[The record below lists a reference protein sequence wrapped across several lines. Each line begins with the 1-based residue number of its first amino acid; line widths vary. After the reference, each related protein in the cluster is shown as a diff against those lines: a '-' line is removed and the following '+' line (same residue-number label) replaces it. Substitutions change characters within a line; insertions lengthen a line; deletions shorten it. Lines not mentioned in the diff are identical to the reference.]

1 LKQEYPRSGLIVNPD
16 AQTLSPALGRIT
28 TAKNQSGVMMLHFF
42 YSLCFRIALPFV
54 IFRLWWVGRKN
65 PDGFVHWQERL
76 GYVASSPEPVIWV
89 HAVSVGE
96 TIAAAPLVRALL
108 RRNPDI
114 PILMTAMTATG
125 SARAKALFGDKVLY
139 AFSPYDTPG
148 AVRRFVD
155 RVQPRALVIMETELW
170 PNMIA
175 LSYRRNVPIFLINA
189 RLSERSA
196 KKYKRVASSVKPLL
210 QSIRWIAAQAAEDA
224 SRFLDIGAEPSS
236 VSVTGSIKF
245 DVEISDQTRVQA
257 CALRE
262 KLGADR
268 PVWIAASTHEGED
281 REVLEAHRVIL
292 ARHPSAQ
299 LVIVPRH
306 PERFAAVAALVT
318 SVGLTLERRSA
329 QLRAPEDAPVPDC
342 QVYLGDTMGELL
354 MLYGV
359 SDVAF
364 VGGSLIERGGHNPLE
379 PAAWGLPV
387 LSGPHIFNFQT
398 IYSQLTTGGGFCMTP
413 SAQSLAER
421 VSELFADRETAVRT
435 GQNALAVV
443 NANRGALERVVDG
456 ISERV

>member
-1 LKQEYPRSGLIVNPD
+1 
-16 AQTLSPALGRIT
+16 
-28 TAKNQSGVMMLHFF
+28 MLHFF
-42 YSLCFRIALPFV
+42 YSLILRITLPFF
-54 IFRLWWVGRKN
+54 IFHLWWAGRKT
-65 PDGFVHWQERL
+65 PDGFVRWQERL
-76 GYVASSPEPVIWV
+76 GYVEPSPEPVIWV

-108 RRNPDI
+108 RRNPGI

-125 SARAKALFGDKVLY
+125 SARARALFGDKVLY
-139 AFSPYDTPG
+139 AFSPHDTPG

-175 LSYRRNVPIFLINA
+175 LSHRRNVPIFLINA
-189 RLSERSA
+189 RLSERSSR
-196 KKYKRVASSVKPLL
+196 KYKRVASLVQPLL
-210 QSIRWIAAQAAEDA
+210 QSIRWIAAQAQEDA
-224 SRFLDIGAEPSS
+224 NRFLGIGATPAS

-245 DVEISDQTRVQA
+245 DVEISDQTRA
-257 CALRE
+257 EALALRE
-262 KLGADR
+262 KLGRNR

-281 REVLEAHRVIL
+281 RQILEAHQAIL
-292 ARHPSAQ
+292 VRHPSAK

-306 PERFAAVAALVT
+306 PERFSDVAGLVT
-318 SVGLTLERRSA
+318 SMGLTLERRSH
-329 QLRAPEDAPVPDC
+329 QLEAPEDAPLPDC
-342 QVYLGDTMGELL
+342 EVYLGDTMGELL

-359 SDVAF
+359 SDAAF

-387 LSGPHIFNFQT
+387 LSGPHIFNFET
-398 IYSQLTTGGGFCMTP
+398 IYNQLSTGQGCFRTP
-413 SAQSLAER
+413 SAQALAEC
-421 VSELFADRETAVRT
+421 VTELFEDREAASRS

-456 ISERV
+456 IVERV